1 MRTFILLSLLIVLVA
16 ARRKPGGGQNGG
28 SASSTAAPT
37 AAPTTTAVPV
47 TTAEPT
53 YGSVISETNPG
64 DAVASNS
71 NCGDNAEGYYEEYT
85 ADDTR
90 YIVVSG
96 APSHPAEYDQD
107 HANPNTRCER
117 WQYVAVPLEWSASG
131 SDYQALGVIGYV
143 MSGGTVYDHRSS
155 PQGDL
160 ASYYEWDSLD
170 PSFGHSDNN
179 NQYHYHAVPTE
190 WSNSADSSACE
201 HIGYMIDGA
210 KLYGYCEANG
220 SQVESCYVQVS
231 DDTPTNESDYEYTAS
246 STCLLDECNMMEING
261 EMAYV
266 MTPNYPYVPPCLK
279 GSAADINGFTPE
291 DLL

>member
-1 MRTFILLSLLIVLVA
+1 MEVEIRMRTFILLSLLIVLVA
-16 ARRKPGGGQNGG
+16 ARRKPGDGQNGG

-37 AAPTTTAVPV
+37 AAPTTTAAPA

-53 YGSVISETNPG
+53 YGSVIAETNPG

-71 NCGDNAEGYYEEYT
+71 NCGDDAEGYYEEYT

-96 APSHPAEYDQD
+96 APSHAAEYDQD

-160 ASYYEWDSLD
+160 ASYYEWFLWILALD
-170 PSFGHSDNN
+170 IVTITINTITMLFPLNRAILLIP
-179 NQYHYHAVPTE
+179 Q
-190 WSNSADSSACE
+190 
-201 HIGYMIDGA
+201 
-210 KLYGYCEANG
+210 LANILA
-220 SQVESCYVQVS
+220 
-231 DDTPTNESDYEYTAS
+231 T
-246 STCLLDECNMMEING
+246 
-261 EMAYV
+261 
-266 MTPNYPYVPPCLK
+266 
-279 GSAADINGFTPE
+279 
-291 DLL
+291 